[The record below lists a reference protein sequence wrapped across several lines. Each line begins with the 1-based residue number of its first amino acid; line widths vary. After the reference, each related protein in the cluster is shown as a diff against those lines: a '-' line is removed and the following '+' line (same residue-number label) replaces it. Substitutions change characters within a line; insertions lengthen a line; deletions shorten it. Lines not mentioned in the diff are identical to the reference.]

1 MKFGQLIECNTRNIF
16 LEKSY
21 TNCGVET
28 RPRPFSEKLN
38 WPYIWINGLKFFAV
52 CFYCM
57 QSWGLSKYTETKLQL
72 SNIET
77 KQLVFLPH
85 HFPHNFW
92 KKIFLCLNF
101 INCQI
106 SLSGCF
112 YFAKYLAICVLQLFV
127 NQVMRLWILKQNL
140 PF

>member
-38 WPYIWINGLKFFAV
+38 WPYICINGLKFFAV

-57 QSWGLSKYTETKLQL
+57 QSWGLSKYIETKLQL

-85 HFPHNFW
+85 HFPYNFW

-112 YFAKYLAICVLQLFV
+112 YFAKYLAIYVLQLFV